1 MNVGTLKVELETLKI
16 PKGVYSLTGG
26 LPNESYCIAQKD
38 DKWEVYYS
46 ERGNRTSL
54 KTFENE
60 NTACKYFLALMK
72 QQKF

>member
-1 MNVGTLKVELETLKI
+1 MNMGTLKAELEQLNI

-38 DKWEVYYS
+38 NKREVYYS
-46 ERGNRTSL
+46 ERGSKSSL

-60 NTACKYFLALMK
+60 NTACEYFLALMK
-72 QQKF
+72 KQKF